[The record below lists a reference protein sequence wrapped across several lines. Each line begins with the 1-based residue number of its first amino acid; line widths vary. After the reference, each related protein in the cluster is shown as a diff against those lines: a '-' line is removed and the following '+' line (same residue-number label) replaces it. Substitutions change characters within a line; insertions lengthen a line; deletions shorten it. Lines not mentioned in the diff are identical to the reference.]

1 VLKDLLSPDRVATIN
16 KAYAT
21 QFGELT
27 HQSAA
32 AYIKEVGDRRLM
44 VALEVAGAFAAP
56 DIFANPVVLSIVDQ
70 LLGGDFIL
78 GSYVAV
84 TSMAGAKAQRL
95 HTDQQGLFDD
105 LALDSAVPAYSVTL
119 VIPLI
124 DLNPTT
130 GSTQFFPGSHRN
142 RENGNPTG
150 GDEIAPDTDP
160 GDAILFDS
168 RITHGGM
175 ANRSKA
181 QRPIL
186 YCTYHRAWY
195 RDVSNFREMP
205 PMNVDRAAL
214 DGMAEEHRKL
224 MAWAAAEAQ

>member
-1 VLKDLLSPDRVATIN
+1 MLKDLLSPDRVATIN

-32 AYIKEVGDRRLM
+32 AYIKEVGDQRLM
-44 VALEVAGAFAAP
+44 VALEVAGAFSAP

-105 LALDSAVPAYSVTL
+105 PVLDSAVPAYSVTL
-119 VIPLI
+119 IIPLI
-124 DLNPTT
+124 GLNPTT
-130 GSTQFFPGSHRN
+130 GSTQFFSGKPPQPGEWQSNRRGRN
-142 RENGNPTG
+142 RARYRPRR
-150 GDEIAPDTDP
+150 PHPVRQP
-160 GDAILFDS
+160 GHPWRHGQPVEGATPYPVLHLSPGMVPRRLKFPRNAADDRRS
-168 RITHGGM
+168 GRPRRHGG
-175 ANRSKA
+175 
-181 QRPIL
+181 
-186 YCTYHRAWY
+186 RA
-195 RDVSNFREMP
+195 P
-205 PMNVDRAAL
+205 
-214 DGMAEEHRKL
+214 
-224 MAWAAAEAQ
+224 